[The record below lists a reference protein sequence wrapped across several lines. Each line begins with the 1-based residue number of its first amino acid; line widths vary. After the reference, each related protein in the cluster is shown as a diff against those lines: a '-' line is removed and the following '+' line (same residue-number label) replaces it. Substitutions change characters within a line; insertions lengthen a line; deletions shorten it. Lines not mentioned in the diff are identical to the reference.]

1 MPKEPGRILKVC
13 ASASMNAAPE
23 CVYATIADYYIGHPR
38 ILPKQFSGM
47 VVESGGI
54 GAGTI
59 VRFNMR
65 VFGRTQAFCAAVSE
79 PQAGRVLV
87 ETYLGGSGAA
97 TTFIVDP
104 GAAPGQSEVTII
116 TELRVRSG
124 VFGAIERFL
133 ATRYLR
139 PIYLEEL
146 MLLRAFVQRQD
157 SVERAGV

>member
-1 MPKEPGRILKVC
+1 LDSAVILEMPKEPGRILKVC

-87 ETYLGGSGAA
+87 ETYLAA
-97 TTFIVDP
+97 AVL
-104 GAAPGQSEVTII
+104 Q
-116 TELRVRSG
+116 
-124 VFGAIERFL
+124 
-133 ATRYLR
+133 R
-139 PIYLEEL
+139 PSSWIQA
-146 MLLRAFVQRQD
+146 RRPD
-157 SVERAGV
+157 NPK